1 MQRASVARRAVA
13 VAIGIAA
20 LGGACGGGA
29 DGLSASAYRS
39 KASTQ
44 CSRLK
49 DASDELAKAQA
60 PGATGAT
67 VTKFLHGAA
76 DGLRDLVEGL
86 DGLEPPEALQSDAD
100 DLVNLLDEYA
110 GGLDELADRVRSGD
124 TLRATFERNAK
135 LVRRLNGAAAQ
146 ATTLVTRLQLTGC
159 ILS

>member
-29 DGLSASAYRS
+29 DRLSASAYRS

-86 DGLEPPEALQSDAD
+86 DGLEPPGALQAAPDDIAHLFAD
-100 DLVNLLDEYA
+100 H
-110 GGLDELADRVRSGD
+110 
-124 TLRATFERNAK
+124 
-135 LVRRLNGAAAQ
+135 
-146 ATTLVTRLQLTGC
+146 
-159 ILS
+159 